1 MLKPGGCAGY
11 ILPVTTEQKYVMIR
25 PARKSDPEENYY
37 PNAKVDVVVSTNGL
51 QTNFSCFPD
60 PEDCHY
66 CACVGNF
73 QSLLTEDISEVEM
86 SLCTQEEANIT
97 ASIWEIDITEVSHG
111 YSLKIIILILFF
123 SPMTP
128 VRSRGSSWKGRGRD
142 FN

>member
-1 MLKPGGCAGY
+1 M
-11 ILPVTTEQKYVMIR
+11 TSEQKYVMIR

-37 PNAKVDVVVSTNGL
+37 PNAKVDVDVSTNGL

-73 QSLLTEDISEVEM
+73 ESLLTEDISVVQM
-86 SLCTQEEANIT
+86 SLCTHEDANNT
-97 ASIWEIDITEVSHG
+97 ASLWEIDISEVSQG
-111 YSLKIIILILFF
+111 YFNHNTTITDLYF